1 MCTCTVHMLMH
12 TQMHTLMPMPMPM
25 LMPMQVD
32 EFICDVL
39 EVWGVDG
46 GAAQS
51 KWLAS

>member
-1 MCTCTVHMLMH
+1 MLMH
-12 TQMHTLMPMPMPM
+12 VHMPMPM
-25 LMPMQVD
+25 LMRMPMQVD

-51 KWLAS
+51 KWPAS

>member
-1 MCTCTVHMLMH
+1 MLMH
-12 TQMHTLMPMPMPM
+12 VHMPMPM
-25 LMPMQVD
+25 LMPMPMQVD

>member
-1 MCTCTVHMLMH
+1 MHMLMH
-12 TQMHTLMPMPMPM
+12 THMLMP
-25 LMPMQVD
+25 MPMQVD

-51 KWLAS
+51 KWPAS

>member
-1 MCTCTVHMLMH
+1 MH
-12 TQMHTLMPMPMPM
+12 THMHVYMPLLMPMP
-25 LMPMQVD
+25 MPMQVD

-51 KWLAS
+51 KWPAS